1 MRNNFEVSM
10 IMTIDHR
17 HQLSQPSEANVVE
30 GVKVNVVEEV
40 EAKVVIQM
48 KEALQQFPS
57 WEENR

>member
-1 MRNNFEVSM
+1 M

-30 GVKVNVVEEV
+30 EV
-40 EAKVVIQM
+40 EAKVVIEM
-48 KEALQQFPS
+48 KEALQHFPS